1 MGLKDIEVIMQVPHE
16 DREIF
21 SNIIEDLEKE
31 GKIIK
36 SKKVKL

>member
-1 MGLKDIEVIMQVPHE
+1 MQVPHE

-31 GKIIK
+31 EKLIK
-36 SKKVKL
+36 SKKGKIMKPRRK